1 MSIWWRTVDVN
12 EISSVIIEVGTVGD
26 EHIGSLMDVWQ
37 DEANR
42 EESAVGGTDTDINGI
57 GDEWDCQ

>member
-1 MSIWWRTVDVN
+1 M
-12 EISSVIIEVGTVGD
+12 IIEVGTVGD